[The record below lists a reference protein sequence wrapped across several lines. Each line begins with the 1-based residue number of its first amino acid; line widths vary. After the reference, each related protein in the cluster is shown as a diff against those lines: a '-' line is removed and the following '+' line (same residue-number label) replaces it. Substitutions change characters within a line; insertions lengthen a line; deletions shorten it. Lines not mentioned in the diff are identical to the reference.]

1 MVARDCIISTESE
14 DAEDFAED
22 STACS
27 CFPAMKPMDPAIP
40 EVIGT
45 INLKWARCR
54 STAGVLKWKT
64 VETWVCE
71 VLEDGH
77 EIASS
82 IALIAGVLI
91 ANS

>member
-1 MVARDCIISTESE
+1 MVARDCIISTVSE

-22 STACS
+22 STACKLLPSDEANGS
-27 CFPAMKPMDPAIP
+27 CDSGSDWDDKSEMGK
-40 EVIGT
+40 
-45 INLKWARCR
+45 
-54 STAGVLKWKT
+54 VLFRRRRVEWKT

-71 VLEDGH
+71 VLEDCH

-91 ANS
+91 ANT

>member
-1 MVARDCIISTESE
+1 MGKVPFHRRRVE
-14 DAEDFAED
+14 
-22 STACS
+22 
-27 CFPAMKPMDPAIP
+27 
-40 EVIGT
+40 
-45 INLKWARCR
+45 
-54 STAGVLKWKT
+54 WKT

-91 ANS
+91 ANP